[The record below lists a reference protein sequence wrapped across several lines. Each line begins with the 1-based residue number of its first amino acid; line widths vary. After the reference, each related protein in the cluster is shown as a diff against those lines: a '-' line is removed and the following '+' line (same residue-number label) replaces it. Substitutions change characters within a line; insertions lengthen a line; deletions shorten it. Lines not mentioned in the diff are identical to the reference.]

1 MDSTVHAEPVSR
13 PPYASLPEQ
22 VRAAVERVLGSP
34 VVAARTQPGGWSPGV
49 AARVRCADGSG
60 AFVKA
65 VCSLVDPVTPQ
76 MHRAEARVTALLPA
90 SVGSPRLLGSYDDG
104 TWVALVLE
112 EVDGR
117 LPELPWRPAELGAAL
132 RALDRLAVVPAPPG
146 LPAVGEA
153 LGQDFAGWQRL
164 AAAPPGDLSAWQARH
179 LERLA
184 ELESGWARAAQG
196 DRLLHLDVRADNLLV
211 CPDGEA
217 VLVDWPSC
225 AVGDPLVDV
234 VCFLPSA
241 VLDGATDP
249 DALLLRTAAGR
260 AAPPPAVD
268 AVLAAFCG
276 RMEDHARRPPPPALP
291 GVRAFQAAQA
301 RVGQAWLQQRT
312 GWA

>member
-1 MDSTVHAEPVSR
+1 MSR
-13 PPYASLPEQ
+13 PAYTSLPAP
-22 VRAAVERVLGSP
+22 VRAAVEQVLGSP
-34 VVAARTQPGGWSPGV
+34 VVEAHTQPGGWSPGV

-65 VCSLVDPVTPQ
+65 VSSLADPFTPGL
-76 MHRAEARVTALLPA
+76 HRAEARVTALLPS

-117 LPELPWRPAELGAAL
+117 LPRLPWRPEELAAAL
-132 RALDRLAVVPAPPG
+132 RALDRLARVPAPAG
-146 LPAVGEA
+146 LPTARQELA
-153 LGQDFAGWQRL
+153 EDFAGWRRL
-164 AAAPPGDLSAWQARH
+164 AAAPPADLSDWQTRN
-179 LERLA
+179 LERLVA
-184 ELESGWARAAQG
+184 VEDGWAAAAEG

-211 CPDGEA
+211 RPDAEA
-217 VLVDWPSC
+217 VLVDWPWS
-225 AVGDPLVDV
+225 AVGDPVVDV

-260 AAPPPAVD
+260 AAAPAAVD

-276 RMEDHARRPPPPALP
+276 RMEDHARRPSPAALP

-301 RVGQAWLQQRT
+301 RVGGRWLQQRT